1 MIDSFPPHPKLS
13 FFFETAVLEATSP
26 SGTEN
31 DPFTPMSTQEA
42 THPRARETVRAGAG
56 ATAGRQGGGSRGTS
70 LRCTLPPAG
79 FVRQSRTARASLAL
93 QASASA
99 CHRGGAFPS
108 DEGAK
113 SSADQQRV
121 ENILS
126 N

>member
-1 MIDSFPPHPKLS
+1 MIDSFPPHPNLS

-31 DPFTPMSTQEA
+31 DPSTPMSTQEA

-56 ATAGRQGGGSRGTS
+56 ATAGKGGQQGYQPA
-70 LRCTLPPAG
+70 LHPAPAG